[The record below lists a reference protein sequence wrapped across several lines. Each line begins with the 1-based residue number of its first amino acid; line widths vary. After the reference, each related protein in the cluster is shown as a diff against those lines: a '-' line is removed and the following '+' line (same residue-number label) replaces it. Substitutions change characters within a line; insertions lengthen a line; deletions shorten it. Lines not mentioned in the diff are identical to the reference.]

1 MTSRQNYNRWRG
13 DVPYFRWH
21 APIRAYKKIKI
32 WAVIFYIINGS
43 VTIKKLDN
51 ISQWAYFM
59 GYASNKVFLIYKKTD
74 HTCNGHRFHYAWF
87 YEYIYFISTEDNN
100 TLIYLLIQQYPE
112 SIINNLDMINLV
124 PCELDLTP
132 IPFWDSSMIT
142 YVIELPPDGK
152 QNGFQF
158 IRCQIL

>member
-1 MTSRQNYNRWRG
+1 
-13 DVPYFRWH
+13 
-21 APIRAYKKIKI
+21 
-32 WAVIFYIINGS
+32 
-43 VTIKKLDN
+43 
-51 ISQWAYFM
+51 M

-87 YEYIYFISTEDNN
+87 YEYIYFIYTEDNN

-152 QNGFQF
+152 QTGFNLLDVKYFTISYIIDTIPNLPYWNKFQTQAKNNVW
-158 IRCQIL
+158 IIDTNEEETIT